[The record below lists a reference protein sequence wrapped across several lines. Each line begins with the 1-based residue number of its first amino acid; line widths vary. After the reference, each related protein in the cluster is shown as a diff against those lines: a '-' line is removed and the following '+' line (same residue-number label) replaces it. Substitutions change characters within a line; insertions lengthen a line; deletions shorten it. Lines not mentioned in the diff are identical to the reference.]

1 MGWLP
6 DPVSRKATRAARQAS
21 QPEAPVSGLTPR
33 GVVRVLAFFACL
45 AALTYPLQF
54 IDSTLLRALIV
65 VPGFVILFGVFARL
79 ANRDAARQEHHQ
91 HSVLETWARERGW
104 RLIESSGDAEDSHA
118 GHGWNAAFVGD
129 WFVQAGDAVGV
140 RWGYSGGEGLA
151 QGRLEVWDT
160 HVMAV
165 GSAPFD
171 RATRVLL
178 VLELPPRGPVL
189 TQGLPTG
196 ATWAILHP
204 ARGRRSGEPAPDG
217 VLALGQVNDRPRRSQ
232 CFGDTGSTDLG
243 ALTQRLKAG
252 ELLVRFDS
260 MVVLSSYEVGTAAD
274 LERRWGLLR
283 EVAF

>member
-1 MGWLP
+1 
-6 DPVSRKATRAARQAS
+6 
-21 QPEAPVSGLTPR
+21 
-33 GVVRVLAFFACL
+33 
-45 AALTYPLQF
+45 
-54 IDSTLLRALIV
+54 
-65 VPGFVILFGVFARL
+65 
-79 ANRDAARQEHHQ
+79 
-91 HSVLETWARERGW
+91 
-104 RLIESSGDAEDSHA
+104 
-118 GHGWNAAFVGD
+118 
-129 WFVQAGDAVGV
+129 
-140 RWGYSGGEGLA
+140 
-151 QGRLEVWDT
+151 
-160 HVMAV
+160 MAV
-165 GSAPFD
+165 GSGPFD
-171 RATRVLL
+171 RASRVLRL
-178 VLELPPRGPVL
+178 LELPPRGPVV

-217 VLALGQVNDRPRRSQ
+217 VLALGHVNDRPRRSQ